1 MGLSHVFTRM
11 RITAR
16 LWLLVFLPL
25 CGLAVVF
32 VTDTVKTRSDMIE
45 ARETSLRRVVE
56 AASGVLTHYA
66 AAASQGQMS
75 EAEAK
80 QAAIG
85 VLKTMRYDGAE
96 YLWVNNMDKP
106 LPRMVMHPVSPALD
120 GTTLQGEKFDKATW
134 LRPDSGDKV
143 REDLDHVNLFAA
155 FVKVVERGGQG
166 YVGYEWPKPKQ
177 GGGATAENFAKV
189 SYLKGFAPWGWI
201 VGSGAYLDD
210 IEAEFRTAL
219 LQRGMVLAGVLLVFG
234 GFGIGITRTVS
245 SGFAALRHDID
256 VVHDD
261 NNAGSLILSP
271 DRGDEFGSVAEVLG
285 EIAENRRRMAEL
297 ENDRAATLRQ
307 AEIERRDSQRAV
319 LRSLVQAAGLGNEA
333 MMTLARMKHEIDLST
348 REVDRMAS
356 SIEQMRDSISAIS
369 TDSAGAAQGAGSAGE
384 AASGGL
390 GASREAAAAFGRI
403 VAAVGG
409 AGAKVEGLVDASNQ
423 IGQIVTAIEAVA
435 GQTNLLALNATIEAA
450 RAGDAGKGFAVVAN
464 EVKHLANQTAKAT
477 VDIRSRI
484 ESLQKEMSTIVGAID
499 ESTQAVD
506 QGRALVDAL
515 GERLQSIATEVDAV
529 RTSMMAISDVL
540 DGQSRTANHLADG
553 TSSIVTLA
561 RTNDDRLGQ
570 VLDSMG
576 RMSRHLD
583 AQVDSYAGI
592 GSASLLVEI
601 AKNDHM
607 AFKRSVLDGVLGRSQ
622 LRAEDIADHHGCRL
636 GKWYDAVPDRALR
649 DSKAYIDL
657 VEPHAQV
664 HAAAKAAL
672 SFAAEDR
679 FDDALAEVERMNA
692 ASEAVVEKLTALA
705 EALGTAEAAAFR
717 AG

>member
-1 MGLSHVFTRM
+1 MGLSHLFTRM

-32 VTDTVKTRSDMIE
+32 VADTVKTRSDMID

-56 AASGVLTHYA
+56 TATGVLTHYA
-66 AAASQGQMS
+66 AEAKNGRMT

-80 QAAIG
+80 AAVIG
-85 VLKTMRYDGAE
+85 VLKTMRYDGTE
-96 YLWVNNMDKP
+96 YLWINDMGKP

-120 GTTLQGEKFDKATW
+120 GTTLQGAKFDKATW
-134 LRPDSGDKV
+134 MRPDTAVGV
-143 REDLDHVNLFAA
+143 REALDHVNLFAA
-155 FVKVVERGGQG
+155 FVRVVERGGQG
-166 YVGYEWPKPKQ
+166 YVGYEWPKPKP
-177 GGGATAENFAKV
+177 GGGATTENYAKI
-189 SYLKGFAPWGWI
+189 SYLKGFAPWGWM
-201 VGSGAYLDD
+201 VGSGAYVDD
-210 IEAEFRTAL
+210 IEAEFRNAL
-219 LQRGMVLAGVLLVFG
+219 LQRGLMLVGVLLVFG
-234 GFGIGITRTVS
+234 GFGIAIIRSVS

-256 VVHDD
+256 VVHTS
-261 NNAGSLILSP
+261 GSGLLLSP
-271 DRGDEFGSVAEVLG
+271 DRGDEFGPVAEVLG
-285 EIAENRRRMAEL
+285 EIAENRRKLVDL
-297 ENDRAATLRQ
+297 ENDRAVALRQ
-307 AEIERRDSQRAV
+307 AEIERFTSQRTV

-348 REVDRMAS
+348 REVDRMAR
-356 SIEQMRDSISAIS
+356 SIDQMRDAISAIS

-390 GASREAAAAFGRI
+390 GASREAASAFGRI

-477 VDIRSRI
+477 VDIRARI
-484 ESLQKEMSTIVGAID
+484 ESLQTEMSTIVTAID
-499 ESTQAVD
+499 DSTQAVD

-515 GERLQSIATEVDAV
+515 GERLQSIASEVEAV

-540 DGQSRTANHLADG
+540 DGQSRTATHLAGG
-553 TSSIVTLA
+553 TANIVTLA
-561 RTNDDRLGQ
+561 RTNDERLAQ
-570 VLDSMG
+570 VLESMG

-583 AQVDSYAGI
+583 SQVDSYVGI
-592 GSASLLVEI
+592 GSGSMLVEI
-601 AKNDHM
+601 AKKDHM

-622 LRAEDIADHHGCRL
+622 LRADAIADHHQCRL
-636 GKWYDAVPDRALR
+636 GKWYDAVTDQEVRNSP
-649 DSKAYIDL
+649 AYAAV
-657 VEPHAQV
+657 VEPHTQV
-664 HAAAKAAL
+664 HAAARAAL
-672 SFAAEDR
+672 ALAAEGH
-679 FDDALAEVERMNA
+679 FDDALAEIEKMDE
-692 ASEAVVEKLTALA
+692 ASGAVVEKLTVLA
-705 EALGTAEAAAFR
+705 EALAVAEEKALR